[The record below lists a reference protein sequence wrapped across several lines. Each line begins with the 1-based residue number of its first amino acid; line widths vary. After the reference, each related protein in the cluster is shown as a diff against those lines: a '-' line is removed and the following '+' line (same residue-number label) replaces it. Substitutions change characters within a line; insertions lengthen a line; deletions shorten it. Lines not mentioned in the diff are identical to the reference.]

1 MDKEPNHFVV
11 RAKGCVP
18 VDVYFA
24 QTLPLTS
31 CVAKVILRNGKE
43 EQHVV
48 IAWGESF
55 YNPKDE
61 WNSELGKQKAFG
73 KMKSDR
79 IWCLCSLSLV
89 IAGRIIAIPHV
100 KDFERAFY
108 EWMKEQNNG

>member
-1 MDKEPNHFVV
+1 MNKEPNHFVV

-24 QTLPLTS
+24 QSAPLTS
-31 CVAKVILRNGKE
+31 CVARAILRNGKE

-48 IAWGESF
+48 IARGESF

-79 IWCLCSLSLV
+79 SWFLCPLV
-89 IAGRIIAIPHV
+89 MDGVFVAIPAI

-108 EWMKEQNNG
+108 EWMKGQEAKE